1 MVGFSD
7 LARSSPAV
15 FTVGFVEN
23 QKWGWPRWIHNHLY
37 SSFGGHN
44 LNEPPT
50 SVECR
55 VIQLLLGHPSNT
67 FGSREICWLKHRKH
81 NECLPRGLASR
92 PCSQSNKVQ
101 KSNHGS
107 KQLKEEDDEGSE
119 FEQPI
124 AVQNYIRDCPEIFE
138 CCGGCFTSLLPGSD
152 HVNECWWWRLG
163 GARLLGLSVCH
174 RALLLLDVVMKKRF
188 QLFICVQVLF
198 KHILDAAP
206 AADNSSRTRRGGRMP
221 RSCLSSP
228 HKHPSSS
235 SSWLSTSV
243 FNVSLFIWRMRA
255 RMIWSPLVDF
265 NSLFPTPPVGDSRGM
280 CWE

>member
-124 AVQNYIRDCPEIFE
+124 AVQNCIRDCPEIFE
-138 CCGGCFTSLLPGSD
+138 CCGRWVFYKLAPRIGSRK
-152 HVNECWWWRLG
+152 WML
-163 GARLLGLSVCH
+163 
-174 RALLLLDVVMKKRF
+174 MMT
-188 QLFICVQVLF
+188 
-198 KHILDAAP
+198 
-206 AADNSSRTRRGGRMP
+206 TRRGTSP
-221 RSCLSSP
+221 RFVCLSSSVAAARCSDE
-228 HKHPSSS
+228 KT
-235 SSWLSTSV
+235 LSIIYLRTS
-243 FNVSLFIWRMRA
+243 FI
-255 RMIWSPLVDF
+255 
-265 NSLFPTPPVGDSRGM
+265 
-280 CWE
+280 